1 MPIYAYRCEDCGFTQ
16 DVLQKL
22 SDPVLT
28 ECPSCGKSAFK
39 KQLTAAGISGGAA
52 SGSSFGG
59 GMPPCMMGGGCM
71 GGPCG

>member
-1 MPIYAYRCEDCGFTQ
+1 MPIYSYRCEECGFAQ

-22 SDPVLT
+22 SDPLLT

-39 KQLTAAGISGGAA
+39 KQLSAPAIAGEGSGAPAGLPPCA
-52 SGSSFGG
+52 FGG
-59 GMPPCMMGGGCM
+59 SCM

>member
-1 MPIYAYRCEDCGFTQ
+1 MPIYAYRCEECGFTK

-22 SDPVLT
+22 SDPPLT
-28 ECPSCGKSAFK
+28 ECPACGKPAFK
-39 KQLTAAGISGGAA
+39 KQLTAAGLASASSSGAA
-52 SGSSFGG
+52 G

>member
-1 MPIYAYRCEDCGFTQ
+1 MPIYAYRCEECGLTQ

-28 ECPSCGKSAFK
+28 QCPSCGKPAFK
-39 KQLTAAGISGGAA
+39 KQLTAAGISGGQS
-52 SGSSFGG
+52 SGSAMG

>member
-1 MPIYAYRCEDCGFTQ
+1 MPIYAYRCEECGFSQ

-22 SDPVLT
+22 SDPLLT
-28 ECPSCGKSAFK
+28 ECPSCGKSSFK
-39 KQLTAAGISGGAA
+39 KQLTAAGISNNAGPQA
-52 SGSSFGG
+52 G

>member
-1 MPIYAYRCEDCGFTQ
+1 MPIYAYRCDECGFTQ

-22 SDPVLT
+22 SDPLLT
-28 ECPSCGKSAFK
+28 ECPSCGKPAFK
-39 KQLTAAGISGGAA
+39 KQLTAAGINGGSGP
-52 SGSSFGG
+52 SFGG